1 MSNIFL
7 GLLAIVIWAIAL
19 VFFILTLVYFN
30 KRKQRRNYFIL
41 FLVLVAIPF
50 LPFAIIEIKD
60 KIKHQKYLGEYIA
73 NKNSPNEAVL
83 LLTKS
88 NFTLKTKSCKPDSIY
103 GNWERQQFFSGEQII
118 LKGPNIQYI
127 KAVASENL
135 KTITFNDFVPTD
147 KPSDNCF
154 YIKTVFIKN

>member
-7 GLLAIVIWAIAL
+7 GLIAIVIWAIAL
-19 VFFILTLVYFN
+19 VFFILTLVHLR

-41 FLVLVAIPF
+41 FLVFVAIPF
-50 LPFAIIEIKD
+50 LPFAIIEIQD
-60 KIKHQKYLGEYIA
+60 KIRHQKYLGEYIA

-83 LLTKS
+83 QLTRTQ
-88 NFTLKTKSCKPDSIY
+88 FTLKIKSSSPDSIS
-103 GNWERQQFFSGEQII
+103 GNWHRQQFVSGEQII
-118 LKGPNIQYI
+118 LQGPNIQYI

-154 YIKTVFIKN
+154 YIKTVFLKN